1 MGLVACD
8 CDPSI
13 WEAEAE
19 GSPQTGGQPGLYRDF
34 KPVMAIKRNVS
45 KQQNPKQKLVSEQ
58 ICWLHK
64 IVIKVIGIITNARH
78 PRKRN
83 KIHI

>member
-34 KPVMAIKRNVS
+34 KPVMAIK
-45 KQQNPKQKLVSEQ
+45 
-58 ICWLHK
+58 
-64 IVIKVIGIITNARH
+64 
-78 PRKRN
+78 
-83 KIHI
+83 